1 MSPAVQEQRVLNVR
15 LSSCFFWGGPSG
27 SSVFMVGNCLMSK
40 LNGPLE
46 ILETETRQLKPPDT
60 TFLGSLILRNPPS
73 TDVHSKN

>member
-1 MSPAVQEQRVLNVR
+1 MSPAVQEQRILNVG
-15 LSSCFFWGGPSG
+15 LSSCFFLGGPSG

-46 ILETETRQLKPPDT
+46 ILETRQLKPPDT